1 MHTTMNRMNLIR
13 SLMLASVLPNAVSA
27 WFGAGTHGNTSS
39 NQSGN
44 KSASSQQSTQVSSS
58 QACSSMR
65 DGFFGFIGGA
75 MHDFRAGMGLDTGC
89 TLEVPNEVMKHK
101 EAVGKP
107 LMIQIEFKILTVRD
121 IPDQGG
127 SFGVDIK

>member
-1 MHTTMNRMNLIR
+1 MNCMNLILC
-13 SLMLASVLPNAVSA
+13 LMLVSFLPNGGFA
-27 WFGAGTHGNTSS
+27 WFGTGTLSNTTS

-44 KSASSQQSTQVSSS
+44 KSASSQQSTQASSS
-58 QACSSMR
+58 PACSSMR
-65 DGFFGFIGGA
+65 DGFFGFIGGTW
-75 MHDFRAGMGLDTGC
+75 HDIRAGMGLDTGC
-89 TLEVPNEVMKHK
+89 TLEVPSEVMKHM